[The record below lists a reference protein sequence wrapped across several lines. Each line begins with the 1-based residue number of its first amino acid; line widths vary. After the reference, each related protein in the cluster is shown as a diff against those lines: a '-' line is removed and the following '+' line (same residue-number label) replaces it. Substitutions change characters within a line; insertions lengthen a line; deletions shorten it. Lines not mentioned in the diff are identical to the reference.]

1 MSKFTNFSNVLS
13 NNNNDDDDE
22 VEEKIE
28 TQNEEAD
35 SHKQEQKTPEELQK
49 EEIKNDE
56 HEASLFS
63 TEPVIKVL
71 ATVIQELEP
80 LK

>member
-1 MSKFTNFSNVLS
+1 MEQIMSKFTNFSNVLS

-35 SHKQEQKTPEELQK
+35 SHKQE
-49 EEIKNDE
+49 
-56 HEASLFS
+56 
-63 TEPVIKVL
+63 
-71 ATVIQELEP
+71 
-80 LK
+80 